1 MFSLTENKQNKTKG
15 VETGQ
20 ECSVRNHSA
29 KSGFDFPKS
38 KETKVEKH
46 VLGLGSLVD
55 LLLDCLSL
63 LRSEGLL
70 GPSQLKSKSSP
81 PNLEQ
86 HQKQV
91 H

>member
-1 MFSLTENKQNKTKG
+1 M
-15 VETGQ
+15 
-20 ECSVRNHSA
+20 
-29 KSGFDFPKS
+29 S
-38 KETKVEKH
+38 KLPKVEKH
-46 VLGLGSLVD
+46 VLGLGEPVY

-63 LRSEGLL
+63 LRSESLEVL

-86 HQKQV
+86 HQKQLRV